1 MPVVIGARPD
11 SGFDDPI
18 GMLKDCH
25 RRIERFLGVQYQVCR
40 RAQGQALNDEER
52 QAVEHALHYFT
63 QSGPRHNED
72 EEQSVFPRLRASHS
86 AAPLE
91 DVQRLEAE
99 HHEAAAYHDE
109 VALLYSKWIADG
121 NLSARDQSLLLHRTE
136 QLQQLYAEHIRIE
149 EEIVFPRAA
158 ALFSQQVLGEI
169 GDEFKARRNSS
180 PRRD

>member
-25 RRIERFLGVQYQVCR
+25 RRIESFLGVLFQVCR
-40 RAQGQALNDEER
+40 RAQGRALSDEER
-52 QAVEHALHYFT
+52 HAVENALHYFT

-72 EEQSVFPRLRASHS
+72 EEQSVFPRLRASNP
-86 AAPLE
+86 AAPTE

-99 HHEAAAYHDE
+99 HHEATAYHDE

-121 NLSARDQSLLLHRTE
+121 SVSAEDEGSLLLRTG
-136 QLQQLYAEHIRIE
+136 QLQRLYAEHIRIE
-149 EEIVFPRAA
+149 EEVVFPRAA
-158 ALFSQQVLGEI
+158 ALFNQQTLGEI
-169 GDEFKARRNSS
+169 GEEFKARRNAGH
-180 PRRD
+180 RHD

>member
-25 RRIERFLGVQYQVCR
+25 RRIERFLGVLFQVCR
-40 RAQGQALNDEER
+40 RAQGRALSNEER
-52 QAVEHALHYFT
+52 HAVENALHYFT

-72 EEQSVFPRLRASHS
+72 EEHSVFPRLRASDP
-86 AAPLE
+86 AAPTE

-99 HHEAAAYHDE
+99 HHEAAAHHDE

-121 NLSARDQSLLLHRTE
+121 SLSAQDQSRLLQRTE

-149 EEIVFPRAA
+149 EELVFPRAA
-158 ALFSQQVLGEI
+158 ALFNQKILGEI
-169 GDEFKARRNSS
+169 GEEFKARRNSG
-180 PRRD
+180 PRHD

>member
-25 RRIERFLGVQYQVCR
+25 RRIERFLGVLFQVCR
-40 RAQGQALNDEER
+40 RAQRRALSDEER
-52 QAVEHALHYFT
+52 QAVENALHYFT

-72 EEQSVFPRLRASHS
+72 EEQSVFPRLRASDL
-86 AAPLE
+86 AAPIE

-121 NLSARDQSLLLHRTE
+121 RLSAESENCLLLRTE
-136 QLQQLYAEHIRIE
+136 QLQRLYGEHIRIE
-149 EEIVFPRAA
+149 EEVVFPQAA
-158 ALFSQQVLGEI
+158 ALFNQQTLGEI
-169 GDEFKARRNSS
+169 GEEFKARRSAGSRQN
-180 PRRD
+180 